1 MSSSRPRRAFRTL
14 IVILLIL
21 GVLGVVADR
30 VGESL
35 AEDRLAT
42 AAAEEAAQYD
52 VRAASTSVEI
62 GGFGFLP
69 QVARSEFDQVTLTM
83 REPTIE
89 KVPAEDLTVEMK
101 KIHLPRALLTGDTSA
116 QVTVEKAD
124 LKLRLSP
131 AALMRLTTNTSGIEA
146 LKLRIV
152 DGKLVA
158 QATVRG
164 MDASATV
171 LPQARNGRIGLAVD
185 KLALEGVPEPLRDAV
200 AAVLS
205 RGITIPE
212 LPFKASLQQIA
223 VEGQSVVLTAT
234 ANNLQLAG
242 A

>member
-1 MSSSRPRRAFRTL
+1 MSSSRPRRALRAL
-14 IVILLIL
+14 IVTLLIL
-21 GVLGVVADR
+21 AALGVAADR

-42 AAAEEAAQYD
+42 AAADEAGQYD
-52 VRAASTSVEI
+52 VRAAATSVEI

-89 KVPAEDLTVEMK
+89 QIPAEDLTVEMK
-101 KIHLPRALLTGDTSA
+101 KIHIPRQLLTGDTSA
-116 QVTVEKAD
+116 AVTVEKAD

-131 AALMRLTTNTSGIEA
+131 AALARLTANTSGIEA

-152 DGKLVA
+152 GGKLVA

-164 MDASATV
+164 MDATATV
-171 LPQARNGRIGLAVD
+171 LPQARNGRIGLVVD
-185 KLALEGVPEPLRDAV
+185 KLALEGVPEEFRGV
-200 AAVLS
+200 VGAVLS
-205 RGITIPE
+205 RGIVVPE

-234 ANNLQLAG
+234 ASNLELAG